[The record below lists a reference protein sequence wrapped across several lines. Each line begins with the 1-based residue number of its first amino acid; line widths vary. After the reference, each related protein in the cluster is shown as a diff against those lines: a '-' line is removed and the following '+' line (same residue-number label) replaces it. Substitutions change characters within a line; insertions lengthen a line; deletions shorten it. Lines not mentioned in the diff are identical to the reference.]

1 MLVISEVSKRYGSKK
16 VLDQVNATIPKDSL
30 SLILG
35 PNGAGK
41 TTLARCILG
50 LTSYEGEITW
60 NGSKVKPSSRL
71 LFPVFEDPKFYLNLT
86 GKQNMVLLGCKEST
100 KERAYISDALLRRR
114 VSKYSHGERV
124 RLGLTMALNSG
135 AELVILDE
143 PTNGLDQESLSR
155 LRGDLN
161 KMKKQC
167 TFLAIGHQLD
177 FYNPLVDHIFALQ
190 NGQLNMLDV
199 PISTEGVDLAKIY
212 ANHYAPDPHRA

>member
-1 MLVISEVSKRYGSKK
+1 MLAISEVSKRYGSQK
-16 VLDQVNATIPKDSL
+16 VLDQVTATIPKGSL

-60 NGSKVKPSSRL
+60 NGSKVRPSNRL
-71 LFPVFEDPKFYLNLT
+71 LFPVFEDPKFYQRLT
-86 GKQNMVLLGCKEST
+86 GRQNMILLGCNESS
-100 KERAYISDALLRRR
+100 KERMYVSDTLLRQR

-135 AELVILDE
+135 AELIILDE
-143 PTNGLDQESLSR
+143 PTNGLDQESMSR
-155 LRGDLN
+155 LREDLSE
-161 KMKKQC
+161 MKKEC
-167 TFLAIGHQLD
+167 TFLAIGHQLG

-190 NGQLNMLDV
+190 NGQLHILEM
-199 PISTEGVDLAKIY
+199 PASAEEVDLARIY
-212 ANHYAPDPHRA
+212 AKHYAPDRF